1 MTLPTG
7 TTEHRAAAA
16 GQAPIDVAIV
26 IVSDSRTIDT
36 DESGPLAQRLFE
48 AASHRVVDRT
58 LLPNVEVTVRA
69 YVESLLARADVSVV
83 LLSGGTGLGRK
94 DCTVEAVRPLVEKEL
109 PGFGEIFRMIS
120 YQEQIGTAAILTRA
134 FAGTVNG
141 KLIVSLP
148 GAKAAV
154 ELALTKVLLPEI
166 QHLMHELR
174 R

>member
-16 GQAPIDVAIV
+16 ALAPINVAIV
-26 IVSDSRTIDT
+26 IVSDSRTVDT
-36 DESGPLAQRLFE
+36 DESGPLAQRLIE
-48 AASHRVVDRT
+48 ADAHHVVDRT
-58 LLPNVEVTVRA
+58 LLPNVELTVRA
-69 YVESLLARADVSVV
+69 HVQALLARNDVHVV

-94 DCTVEAVRPLVEKEL
+94 DRTVEAVRPLVEKEL
-109 PGFGEIFRMIS
+109 LGFGEIFRMIS

-134 FAGTVNG
+134 FAGAVDG

-148 GAKAAV
+148 GSKAAV
-154 ELALTKVLLPEI
+154 DLALTKVLLPEMR
-166 QHLMHELR
+166 HLMHELR